1 MKKIRKYVKCK
12 IGGWFLFSA
21 LPHINIHVCTKF
33 HFNPCSTYQ
42 YMTQTGIHYTTK
54 WLSGDN
60 ITL

>member
-1 MKKIRKYVKCK
+1 M
-12 IGGWFLFSA
+12 FSA
-21 LPHINIHVCTKF
+21 LPHINIHVFTKF